1 MAPMAARSGRSRR
14 RFTWPVR
21 LSPRRSTPR
30 APWWPRCDRAV
41 LYCVPRPGA
50 VQRAHH
56 PLRDGRAALQLPLHR
71 ADACRGRLV
80 RNRRRE
86 PGVPSITS
94 PARLWKHA
102 WAGAGYSRRPPCV
115 CADPVARKSQ
125 RRFWTGT
132 KDIQPRCFR
141 GLDIMVPAQPN
152 TGRRSNS
159 IESTGSWNGAL
170 EVRSRSCP
178 KGGVMRAG
186 LFGAALS
193 AALLAPFCAQAQD
206 GGVFDKWL
214 DQKAPVCVPVPDL
227 KAVSRVTDLT
237 PAQFQFVRALDVA
250 LPPVSRT
257 LPPGDRAIMATAG
270 EDVML
275 GLVDND

>member
-1 MAPMAARSGRSRR
+1 MATTSSTRRGRRGNTRERPTRFPIVPPIRLPATTIPATPPPMARLARRSACSPLPALLDTPPPAVCSRMAPMAARSGRSRR

-21 LSPRRSTPR
+21 LSPRRSTPRAPWWPRRSTPR

-125 RRFWTGT
+125 RRFWSGT

-141 GLDIMVPAQPN
+141 GLAWH
-152 TGRRSNS
+152 RRNP
-159 IESTGSWNGAL
+159 TPDAGAIRL
-170 EVRSRSCP
+170 RVRGPGTVRWKSVR
-178 KGGVMRAG
+178 G
-186 LFGAALS
+186 
-193 AALLAPFCAQAQD
+193 
-206 GGVFDKWL
+206 
-214 DQKAPVCVPVPDL
+214 PVR
-227 KAVSRVTDLT
+227 KEA
-237 PAQFQFVRALDVA
+237 
-250 LPPVSRT
+250 
-257 LPPGDRAIMATAG
+257 
-270 EDVML
+270 
-275 GLVDND
+275 